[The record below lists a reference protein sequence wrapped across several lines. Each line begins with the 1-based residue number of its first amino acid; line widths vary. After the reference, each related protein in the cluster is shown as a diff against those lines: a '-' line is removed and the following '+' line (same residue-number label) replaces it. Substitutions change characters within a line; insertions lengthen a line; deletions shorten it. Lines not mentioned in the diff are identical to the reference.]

1 MTTKVLETLYGVGGF
16 DASLTN
22 NNIVSQTTAELQAD
36 GSWIISDENG
46 THTATAEELVLIY
59 GTEL

>member
-1 MTTKVLETLYGVGGF
+1 MTTKILETLYGAGGW
-16 DASLTN
+16 DEAKPN
-22 NNIVSQTTAELQAD
+22 NNVVGYTVAELQAD
-36 GSWIISDENG
+36 GSWTVSDENG

>member
-1 MTTKVLETLYGVGGF
+1 MTTKVLETLYGVGGY
-16 DASLTN
+16 DASLPN
-22 NNIVSQTTAELQAD
+22 NNVVSLTVAEQQAD
-36 GSWIISDENG
+36 GSWVISDENG